1 MSQSLEQPMVKVPD
15 VRSGQGVSIDRSN
28 GRIALCNA

>member
-15 VRSGQGVSIDRSN
+15 VRSCQSVQNDRSN
-28 GRIALCNA
+28 GRIALWNA